1 MPNSPSKEIQNTFLP
16 ESNNSDN
23 NQILNTSYKNENNY
37 ISSPNLFSQNITEN
51 TDNYSNYLIPYS
63 RSNNNKPNENMK
75 KNDNNFESII
85 SNTVGRVDSLI
96 GFLNPFSFDQSNWAK
111 VPPKKFPN
119 QNPLNF
125 NSKQPNEKENVFNA
139 FGILKKVTKKGA
151 SKGKNNKFDY
161 YKDKVQ
167 KVIGN
172 KAFLTGVSACLDI
185 YSCYQEIKK
194 PYEQK
199 IDYEEAFNYLD
210 KKNINQLS
218 LLEKKEL
225 EEKANKRVKEE
236 REEKKLLEEGTHK
249 WNCYKAKLIESI
261 IREIDYMNLIEEIF
275 ENYLLD
281 FKSDINDKIWEIFNN
296 DFKFKFSLLIH
307 QKHHSTFLAI
317 KNSIPQIETLN
328 LIIVGFAG
336 VGKSCLTNALLK
348 FNEAE
353 ESNGILSATQTFK
366 KYSNPKIPGITIYDT
381 VGIEPTNKEKNI
393 PEIKKKIKET
403 FDVNLEDS
411 HNSLHKI
418 LYCIKNGFGT
428 DRIGKEEIELID
440 ELDKLNG
447 NDILTVIFTQSLNN
461 ETEKRRDQ
469 LKKDLNN
476 KNIEIIDILA
486 KDYIIKKG
494 NQNIKIN
501 AFGLDKLIFSI
512 KKNAKKVVRNNLK
525 QIAKNKKKKYILKT
539 LIKNIMNYE
548 KK

>member
-1 MPNSPSKEIQNTFLP
+1 M
-16 ESNNSDN
+16 
-23 NQILNTSYKNENNY
+23 
-37 ISSPNLFSQNITEN
+37 
-51 TDNYSNYLIPYS
+51 
-63 RSNNNKPNENMK
+63 
-75 KNDNNFESII
+75 
-85 SNTVGRVDSLI
+85 
-96 GFLNPFSFDQSNWAK
+96 
-111 VPPKKFPN
+111 
-119 QNPLNF
+119 
-125 NSKQPNEKENVFNA
+125 
-139 FGILKKVTKKGA
+139 
-151 SKGKNNKFDY
+151 
-161 YKDKVQ
+161 
-167 KVIGN
+167 
-172 KAFLTGVSACLDI
+172 
-185 YSCYQEIKK
+185 
-194 PYEQK
+194 
-199 IDYEEAFNYLD
+199 
-210 KKNINQLS
+210 
-218 LLEKKEL
+218 LEKKEL

-393 PEIKKKIKET
+393 PEIKKKI
-403 FDVNLEDS
+403 
-411 HNSLHKI
+411 
-418 LYCIKNGFGT
+418 IKNGFGT

-486 KDYIIKKG
+486 KDYIIKMG

-501 AFGLDKLIFSI
+501 AFGLDNLIFSI
-512 KKNAKKVVRNNLK
+512 KKNSKKVVRANLK
-525 QIAKNKKKKYILKT
+525 QIAKNKIKKLYIENTNKKYNELRKKIRNHELEKTFTEECDLILKILFGNLNLKFDNFEKVISSYIEKLNIKIINELKDKNKEKSMDKINEQFIIFNAKYDNLLKRGSNDYDEYIINEKFENFLMPKINEEINNIVLEKAS
-539 LIKNIMNYE
+539 LIFMENIRKFFSEIISENIKDE
-548 KK
+548 EIEDLAASNVDKILKKINN